1 MLKTNLKIFGIVLGT
16 LALYT
21 ILANSIPQIESEVPQ
36 ELTFGANATPEQ
48 LVAAGEPL
56 YNSTCTQCHG
66 LGTRAPNLLTDDR
79 GAGTIGQRCG
89 NREPGLDC
97 KAYLHESLVKPTKFV
112 VPGFQPIMPDFS
124 RTMSPA
130 QIWSLVAFLQSNGG
144 DVTVTGEDI
153 ASSEPAG
160 GAAAAPAGGA
170 PAAASTATD
179 PQELIKANNCLACHK
194 IGSEGGAIGPDLSHV
209 GTRSNAAQIRRSIL
223 DPDAE
228 VAKGFEA
235 MKGVMPK
242 TFGQQLTAAQLESIV
257 DYLAGLK

>member
-21 ILANSIPQIESEVPQ
+21 ILANSIPQIESEVPA
-36 ELTFGANATPEQ
+36 ELNFGANATPEQ

-89 NREPGLDC
+89 SREPGLDC

-112 VPGFQPIMPDFS
+112 VQGFQPIMPDFS
-124 RTMSPA
+124 KTMSPA
-130 QIWSLVAFLQSNGG
+130 QIWSLVAFLQSSGG
-144 DVTVTGEDI
+144 EVTVTGEDI
-153 ASSEPAG
+153 
-160 GAAAAPAGGA
+160 GAAAEPQAA
-170 PAAASTATD
+170 AAASESAPPSNLTD
-179 PQELIKANNCLACHK
+179 PQELIKANACLGCHK
-194 IGSEGGAIGPDLSHV
+194 IGSEGVVMGPDLSHI
-209 GTRSNAAQIRRSIL
+209 GSRADAAYIRRAIL
-223 DPDAE
+223 NPDAD

-235 MKGVMPK
+235 LKGVMPK

-257 DYLAGLK
+257 DYLSSLK

>member
-1 MLKTNLKIFGIVLGT
+1 MWKTNLKILGIVLGT

-89 NREPGLDC
+89 SREAGKNC
-97 KAYLHESLVKPTKFV
+97 KEYLHESLVQPTKFV

-124 RTMSPA
+124 KTMSPA
-130 QIWSLVAFLQSNGG
+130 QIWSLVAFLQSSGG
-144 DVTVTGEDI
+144 EVTVTGEDI
-153 ASSEPAG
+153 GSATAAPAAA
-160 GAAAAPAGGA
+160 AAAAPT
-170 PAAASTATD
+170 STATD
-179 PQELIKANNCLACHK
+179 PQELIKANACLGCHK
-194 IGSEGGAIGPDLSHV
+194 IGSEGAALGPDLSHI
-209 GTRSNAAQIRRSIL
+209 GARADASYIRRAIL
-223 DPDAE
+223 NPDAD

-257 DYLAGLK
+257 DYLSSLK

>member
-36 ELTFGANATPEQ
+36 ELSFGANATPEQ

-79 GAGTIGQRCG
+79 GSGTIGQRCSA
-89 NREPGLDC
+89 REPGLDC
-97 KAYLHESLVKPTKFV
+97 KAYLHEALVQPGKFV

-124 RTMSPA
+124 KTMSPA
-130 QIWSLVAFLQSNGG
+130 QIWSLVAYLQSSGG

-153 ASSEPAG
+153 
-160 GAAAAPAGGA
+160 GAAAEPQ
-170 PAAASTATD
+170 AAAATASAAPTSTATD
-179 PQELIKANNCLACHK
+179 PQELIKANACLGCHK
-194 IGSEGGAIGPDLSHV
+194 IGSEGVVMGPDLSHI
-209 GTRSNAAQIRRSIL
+209 GTRADAAYIRRAIL
-223 DPDAE
+223 DPDADL
-228 VAKGFEA
+228 AKGFEPL
-235 MKGVMPK
+235 KGVMPK

-257 DYLAGLK
+257 DYLSSLK